1 MWPWNLRSTTDR
13 CPGTMRR
20 QPTIRGLIIM
30 SLVAMSAAIVH
41 AEGAEKMIAVGEP
54 FVEFELDAHDGTRV
68 SNADVEGRPYLL
80 FFYPKADT
88 PG

>member
-1 MWPWNLRSTTDR
+1 MKSKQL
-13 CPGTMRR
+13 
-20 QPTIRGLIIM
+20 IVGLIVIPGLLLTV
-30 SLVAMSAAIVH
+30 STGH

-54 FVEFELDAHDGTRV
+54 FVEFELEAHDGSNV
-68 SNADVEGRPYLL
+68 SSADLEGRPYLL